1 MKKVAAPIIK
11 QHVKALLK
19 SNPNKDFKLQ
29 EIKEYV
35 QDKEG
40 ETFSSGSFSG
50 AMLSLVKEDGDIVN
64 SSRGVYRYNAVDKRT
79 EINNVLEEAI
89 NSLESIAMVNILE
102 LNDEEISILRSIPN
116 MKEQIKRLMI

>member
-1 MKKVAAPIIK
+1 MSKVAAPIIK
-11 QHVKALLK
+11 RHVKELLG

-40 ETFSSGSFSG
+40 NTFSSGSFSG
-50 AMLSLVKEDGDIVN
+50 AMLSLVKEDGNIIN
-64 SSRGVYRYNAVDKRT
+64 SSRGVYRYNVIDKRN

-102 LNDEEISILRSIPN
+102 LKDEEIAILRSIPDI
-116 MKEQIKRLMI
+116 KEQIKRLMI